1 MPQPLP
7 LATLLMAMGAAG
19 VAIALAVLAATLL
32 AQGAEER
39 DLALRLRAVVR
50 PAERAATG
58 RAARSLAG
66 AFSRPFRRLGE
77 WLRDSA
83 IVSGAEVQEFQRAM
97 AAAGLDP
104 RHSVPVFIGL
114 KAVLMLALPL
124 AALGYAVATE
134 AEAHN
139 AIFLTFGGVVAGVIG
154 PNRVVDRLRR
164 GFQQRLKRGLP
175 DALDL
180 LVVAAEA
187 GLGLE
192 TAVDRVA
199 REMAGSNAAI
209 ALELNIL
216 VQELRMLPDRR
227 LALERMAERTGLEGF
242 KRLSATLSQTL
253 RYGTPLAQAMRVLAA
268 DMRQERMLRLEEKA
282 IRLPALLIGPLILF
296 ILPALFI
303 ALIGPSILEIGKT
316 LGGSP

>member
-7 LATLLMAMGAAG
+7 LASLLMAMGAAG

-39 DLALRLRAVVR
+39 DLALRLRSVVR
-50 PAERAATG
+50 PAERAANG
-58 RAARSLAG
+58 RTARSLAG
-66 AFSRPFRRLGE
+66 VLSRPFRRLGE

-104 RHSVPVFIGL
+104 RHGVPVFIGL
-114 KAVLMLALPL
+114 KAVLMLTLPL
-124 AALGYAVATE
+124 AALGGAVATE
-134 AEAHN
+134 AETHN

-154 PNRVVDRLRR
+154 PNRVMDRLRR

-192 TAVDRVA
+192 TAVDRVS

-282 IRLPALLIGPLILF
+282 IRLPAMLILPLILF